1 MHPTQ
6 ITEPIVVKQL
16 FDGMEK
22 DCIVVEI
29 EDGEYAA
36 CEAASSG
43 KKFWGNSKPGAY
55 GSGLGKTNDDEFK
68 PARTGLLG
76 QTAFGKIFNQIV
88 DLEYRKG
95 GDKYDNKIGR
105 FTYDIKC
112 AMKNR
117 GEGLIQ
123 HTNEFGKKNE
133 QALSKDVYVFG
144 YVESEDRK
152 QQKAKI
158 IFTGYAS
165 KQNIQECETKTGYRG
180 SGHLN
185 YVVPFSGLKSIVKL
199 LELKKK
205 IYGG

>member
-1 MHPTQ
+1 MNPKQ
-6 ITEPIVVKQL
+6 IVEPIVVKQL
-16 FDGMEK
+16 FDNIEK
-22 DCIVVEI
+22 DCIMVEI
-29 EDGEYAA
+29 EGAEYAA

-43 KKFWGNSKPGAY
+43 KNFWGNSKPGAY
-55 GSGLGKTNDDEFK
+55 GSGLGKTDDDEFK

-76 QTAFGKIFNQIV
+76 QMAFAKIFNQQV

-105 FTYDIKC
+105 YTYDIKC

-133 QALSKDVYVFG
+133 QALSKDIYVLA

-152 QQKAKI
+152 QQKCKI
-158 IFTGYAS
+158 IFAGYAS
-165 KQNIQECETKTGYRG
+165 KQDIQECETKIGYRG

-185 YVVPFSGLKSIVKL
+185 YVVAFSKLKSIVKL
-199 LELKKK
+199 LQLKRK
-205 IYGG
+205 IYGT